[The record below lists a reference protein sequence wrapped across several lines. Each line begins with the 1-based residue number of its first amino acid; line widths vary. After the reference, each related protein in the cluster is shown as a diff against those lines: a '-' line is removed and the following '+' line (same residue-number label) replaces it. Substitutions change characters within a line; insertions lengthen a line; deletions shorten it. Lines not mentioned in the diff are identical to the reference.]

1 MRIRKYR
8 TLQYLPQTRGS
19 HHTSD
24 AVCRKQGNQG
34 KPGNQETGEKPGTVT
49 GNQGEETRR
58 ETRKPSETRKPGET
72 RNQGQSPITG
82 LRNGAILETLE
93 TGNRKPGKPGE
104 TRETKGNQRNEG
116 QRGTTRDGQR
126 GTDNEGRTTR
136 DSHQLPVCATALS

>member
-49 GNQGEETRR
+49 GNQGNQGKPGKTR
-58 ETRKPSETRKPGET
+58 ETSETRD
-72 RNQGQSPITG
+72 
-82 LRNGAILETLE
+82 
-93 TGNRKPGKPGE
+93 
-104 TRETKGNQRNEG
+104 NE
-116 QRGTTRDGQR
+116 GQR

-136 DSHQLPVCATALS
+136 DGQRGTVTNYRFAQR

>member
-34 KPGNQETGEKPGTVT
+34 KPGNQETEKPGTVT

-58 ETRKPSETRKPGET
+58 E
-72 RNQGQSPITG
+72 
-82 LRNGAILETLE
+82 A
-93 TGNRKPGKPGE
+93 RKPGKPGE
-104 TRETKGNQRNEG
+104 TRGKPE
-116 QRGTTRDGQR
+116 
-126 GTDNEGRTTR
+126 TR
-136 DSHQLPVCATALS
+136 DSHQLPVCATALSWKPWKLETGNQGNQGKPA

>member
-34 KPGNQETGEKPGTVT
+34 KPGNQETEKPGTVT

-58 ETRKPSETRKPGET
+58 ETRKPGNQGKPEETRGNQGNQGRKPET
-72 RNQGQSPITG
+72 RRNQGQSPITG
-82 LRNGAILETLE
+82 LRNGAM
-93 TGNRKPGKPGE
+93 G
-104 TRETKGNQRNEG
+104 
-116 QRGTTRDGQR
+116 
-126 GTDNEGRTTR
+126 
-136 DSHQLPVCATALS
+136 

>member
-34 KPGNQETGEKPGTVT
+34 KPGNQETEKPGTVT
-49 GNQGEETRR
+49 GNQGAETRR
-58 ETRKPSETRKPGET
+58 ETRKPGNQEETRKPGKPGET
-72 RNQGQSPITG
+72 RGKPGETRGNQGNQGQSPITG

-93 TGNRKPGKPGE
+93 TGNRKPGKPRETSE
-104 TRETKGNQRNEG
+104 TRE
-116 QRGTTRDGQR
+116 
-126 GTDNEGRTTR
+126 TR

>member
-34 KPGNQETGEKPGTVT
+34 KPGNQETEKPGTVT

-58 ETRKPSETRKPGET
+58 ETRKPGNQEETRKPGKPGET
-72 RNQGQSPITG
+72 RGNQGKPGTVTNYRFAQRRYPGNPGNWKPETRETKGNQRNEGNEGQSPITG
-82 LRNGAILETLE
+82 LRNGAILGL
-93 TGNRKPGKPGE
+93 
-104 TRETKGNQRNEG
+104 
-116 QRGTTRDGQR
+116 
-126 GTDNEGRTTR
+126 
-136 DSHQLPVCATALS
+136 